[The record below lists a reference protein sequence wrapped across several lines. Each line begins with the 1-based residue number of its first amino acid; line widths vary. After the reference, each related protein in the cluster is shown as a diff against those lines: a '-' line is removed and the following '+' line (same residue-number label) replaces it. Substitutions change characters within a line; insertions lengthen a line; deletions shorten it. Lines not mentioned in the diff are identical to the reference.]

1 MRTIMLART
10 SRGLA
15 VAAIAAAA
23 VGGLAACGTSSD
35 KTASQSPKDAIT
47 TAYTKLLDHDS
58 LTATVKIDE
67 SANDLVALSTT
78 NGSTDDP
85 DNTPLTQ
92 QQANAI
98 AGGSIQLAEKVS
110 SGTLGK
116 PVAGAASSSAITV
129 NAGDD
134 PKLVEFRVVDK
145 KAYARV
151 DVPQFEKYGA
161 IKQSDLAELT
171 GPSAP
176 PQAAFLKDVV
186 AGKWIQLPLQ
196 DALDAEGGAAG
207 AKPSV
212 SPTQTLGALQNI
224 FTKDV
229 SSTKVG
235 KDSTLGDQYNLVAS
249 SRVVATDLVATVKS
263 ELGSIPGADKELANL
278 DPATVPD
285 KNVTVQAFVKN
296 DTLNA
301 VRLDVAQFLTGADLA
316 SLKGKPFYIEADF
329 SNTADVSAPASS
341 TNVTFGSLVALFEG
355 LSGGSGTTS
364 GGATASGT
372 ATPAT

>member
-1 MRTIMLART
+1 MLART

-15 VAAIAAAA
+15 VAAVAAAA
-23 VGGLAACGTSSD
+23 VTGLAACGTSSD

-47 TAYTKLLDHDS
+47 TAYTKLLDNNA
-58 LTATVKIDE
+58 LTVTVKIDE
-67 SANDLVALSTT
+67 SASDLIALSTT
-78 NGSTDDP
+78 SGSAADP
-85 DNTPLTQ
+85 DSTPLTQ

-98 AGGSIQLAEKVS
+98 AGGSIQLAEKVA
-110 SGTLGK
+110 SGTLDK
-116 PVAGAASSSAITV
+116 PAAGTAADTAITV

-134 PKLVEFRVVDK
+134 PKLIEIRLVAK
-145 KAYARV
+145 KAYARA

-161 IKQSDLAELT
+161 LKQSDLAELT

-176 PQAAFLKDVV
+176 PQAAFLKDAV

-196 DALDAEGGAAG
+196 DAIDAESGASG
-207 AKPSV
+207 AKASV
-212 SPTQTLGALQNI
+212 SPTQISGLQSALQSI
-224 FTKDV
+224 FTKDI
-229 SSTKVG
+229 SSTKAG
-235 KDSTLGDQYNLVAS
+235 KDSTLGDQYNLTAS
-249 SRVVATDLVATVKS
+249 SRVVATDLVAAVKS

-329 SNTADVSAPASS
+329 ANSADVAAPASS
-341 TNVTFGSLVALFEG
+341 TNVTFGSLIALFEG
-355 LSGGSGTTS
+355 LSKGSTTDS
-364 GGATASGT
+364 ASGT